1 MALRL
6 NVESAKKAD
15 NVSGGAYINE
25 SGVYVGVFTRA
36 EKLKSRSGAK
46 GVGFSFKSNDGESAN
61 YLDIYTNN
69 GDKEFFGA
77 QVINSILVC
86 MGMRGADDGQIE
98 VIDWNGKKNVVAGY
112 PQLMNKPIGLIL
124 RRELYTK
131 KDGSDGSR
139 MIIAHVFN
147 ASNNLTATEILN
159 RETEPRRIKKFI
171 ESIERNPVSDKRE
184 NKGKQSAKA
193 SNQNTSYASQ
203 QDDFND
209 DIPF

>member
-15 NVSGGAYINE
+15 VASMSINE

-36 EKLKSRSGAK
+36 EKLTARSGAE
-46 GVGFSFKSNDGESAN
+46 GIGFSFKSNDGESAN

-77 QVINSILVC
+77 QIVNSILVC

-98 VIDWNGKKNVVAGY
+98 VIDWSGQKKIAAGY

-131 KDGSDGSR
+131 NDGSDGSR
-139 MIIAHVFN
+139 MIVAHAFN

-159 RETEPRRIKKFI
+159 RETEPNRIKKFI
-171 ESIERNPVSDKRE
+171 KSIERNPVSDKRE
-184 NKGKQSAKA
+184 NK
-193 SNQNTSYASQ
+193 SNERSNPANKNTSYASQ

-209 DIPF
+209 DDIPF